1 MAYDKLID
9 SVQLNAALTA
19 TANAIRAKTHSADP
33 IVWNMETG
41 FAGAISAIN
50 ADTSTTTILRSDYSP
65 NGTAWQDTATID
77 LSAGDY
83 IEAEMDLTSCT
94 AKNGNIL
101 SIGSVIDTWAAS
113 QSANHVSLTTEAVI
127 HFYYPTAANGNIL
140 SPELTYVTVSNGSE
154 SYGSRKLT
162 TITLSGSKTI
172 AIKIDKDNIYV
183 NGTGIISGSLATTVL
198 PIFASKSSLLVGSI
212 EGNGRSYAT
221 YNYIKVVNV

>member
-19 TANAIRAKTHSADP
+19 TANAIRAKTHSAEP

-41 FAGAISAIN
+41 FAGAISAIT
-50 ADTSTTTILRSDYSP
+50 AGTSVTTILRSDYSP
-65 NGTAWQDTATID
+65 NGSKWEDTVTID

-83 IEAEMDLTSCT
+83 IEAEIDLTNCT
-94 AKNGNIL
+94 AQNGNIL

-113 QSANHVSLTTEAVI
+113 QSANHVSLTSDAVI
-127 HFYYPTAANGNIL
+127 HFYYPTSANGNIL
-140 SPELTYVTVSNGSE
+140 SPELTYVFPSNGSE
-154 SYGSRKLT
+154 SAGSRKLN

-172 AIKIDKDNIYV
+172 TIKIDKDNIYV
-183 NGTGIISGSLATTVL
+183 NGSGILSSSLVSSAL
-198 PIFASKSSLLVGSI
+198 SIFVDKSSLTVGSQ

-221 YNYIKVVNV
+221 YNYVKVVNN